1 MKVGNPADIPGVR
14 ADSTEDHDPDAAQ
27 SHEVGEPPKP
37 TGAKRM
43 KGAELASALL
53 LRSKK
58 TSPPPRPTR
67 AAEGPRANATAAA
80 PGLGAAPAAVNLE
93 PVKVLASV
101 FPHAQGDVGGLCK
114 RLWMAGAADNVTVLV
129 LQSVLRGLRRLH
141 SIGIPHGDLKAANV
155 LYVDG
160 MFCLTD
166 MPVGAQYLA
175 ISLSLSFCL
184 SVSLSVCLSICLSI
198 YLSVGRWH
206 TLADLWQSSAG
217 GRWTDIHMCV
227 CVRACVRACV
237 CVYVY
242 MICMPVQYQALNWSA
257 TPVLTKDPVAHTL
270 VQGKRFLANDMWGLG
285 IITLSL
291 VAGYSEMEAVKASLR
306 RLEPR
311 AYNAA
316 PPASRKMDA
325 VTQNWLV
332 VVLMLLHFL
341 GRAGSPMAMD
351 SANAAMKA
359 LSSNWLRRH
368 VPAVSSKAYLEA
380 CQKAA
385 RSLAAA
391 VLIPGRSPAVI
402 ESLAYCLD
410 ITDLARNAH
419 GIPWPTDAGGGD
431 PDPDVP
437 DDASPAEESR

>member
-175 ISLSLSFCL
+175 ISLSLVL
-184 SVSLSVCLSICLSI
+184 SVCLSVCLSICLSVYLSI
-198 YLSVGRWH
+198 YLW
-206 TLADLWQSSAG
+206 AG
-217 GRWTDIHMCV
+217 GTPLQTCGSPRPVADGQISICV
-227 CVRACVRACV
+227 HACVRACVRACV
-237 CVYVY
+237 C
-242 MICMPVQYQALNWSA
+242 MCI
-257 TPVLTKDPVAHTL
+257 
-270 VQGKRFLANDMWGLG
+270 
-285 IITLSL
+285 
-291 VAGYSEMEAVKASLR
+291 
-306 RLEPR
+306 
-311 AYNAA
+311 
-316 PPASRKMDA
+316 
-325 VTQNWLV
+325 
-332 VVLMLLHFL
+332 
-341 GRAGSPMAMD
+341 
-351 SANAAMKA
+351 
-359 LSSNWLRRH
+359 
-368 VPAVSSKAYLEA
+368 
-380 CQKAA
+380 
-385 RSLAAA
+385 
-391 VLIPGRSPAVI
+391 
-402 ESLAYCLD
+402 
-410 ITDLARNAH
+410 
-419 GIPWPTDAGGGD
+419 
-431 PDPDVP
+431 
-437 DDASPAEESR
+437 